1 MGPARLIA
9 ALSFEDRATCGVV
22 ELADRIQELVML
34 DYGSRRGGL
43 ESKHGTRSAI
53 SGSGRQ

>member
-34 DYGSRRGGL
+34 DYGSRATP
-43 ESKHGTRSAI
+43 KHTT
-53 SGSGRQ
+53 QKTQKQT